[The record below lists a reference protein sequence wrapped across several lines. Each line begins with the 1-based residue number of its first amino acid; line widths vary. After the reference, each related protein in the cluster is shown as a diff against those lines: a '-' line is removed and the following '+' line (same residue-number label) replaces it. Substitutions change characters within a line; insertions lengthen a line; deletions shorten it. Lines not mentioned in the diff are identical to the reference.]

1 MYYFK
6 SELFFKSLFYNG
18 IMTFV
23 DPKTEILVLTV
34 NYLLEGI
41 SHTQTMSYNCLFLR
55 SGRGHQ
61 RGSRKPQHL
70 FEGPRL
76 P

>member
-41 SHTQTMSYNCLFLR
+41 SHTQTMSSNCLFLR
-55 SGRGHQ
+55 SG
-61 RGSRKPQHL
+61 
-70 FEGPRL
+70 
-76 P
+76 